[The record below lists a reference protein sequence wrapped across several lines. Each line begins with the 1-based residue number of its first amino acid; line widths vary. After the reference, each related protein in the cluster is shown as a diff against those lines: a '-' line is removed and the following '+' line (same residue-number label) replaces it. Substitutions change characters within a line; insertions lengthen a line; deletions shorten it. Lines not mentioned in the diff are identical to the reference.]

1 MTLSPRVPFAFAI
14 IVFALLVCAPRAADA
29 ANFAG
34 TWAVSGTMGDPVFFH
49 ASPICVFKQDGDK
62 LSGSCK
68 GPNGLGSAEG
78 AVDDKK
84 IVWHWYHIATNS
96 VGVDGTAT
104 FRGVLGDDGVIRGT
118 LTDTY
123 APDAGGPFTA
133 QKVK

>member
-96 VGVDGTAT
+96 VGVDG
-104 FRGVLGDDGVIRGT
+104 
-118 LTDTY
+118 
-123 APDAGGPFTA
+123 
-133 QKVK
+133 